1 MSLDQLVP
9 ILQQS
14 LLDQETKLF
23 VIDLISMSDDPRFIE
38 DVMTLLLEWKKSDTE
53 AVSVLHEGL
62 FKLATEFNARQE
74 QLDMSQQRI
83 ALSVAD
89 VIARE
94 EKIQKIRDHLMT
106 I

>member
-14 LLDQETKLF
+14 PLDQETKLF
-23 VIDLISMSDDPRFIE
+23 VIDLISMSDDPRFVQ

-53 AVSVLHEGL
+53 TVSVLHDGL
-62 FKLATEFNARQE
+62 FKLAEAFNAQQE
-74 QLDMSQQRI
+74 QLDLSQQRV

-89 VIARE
+89 TIARE